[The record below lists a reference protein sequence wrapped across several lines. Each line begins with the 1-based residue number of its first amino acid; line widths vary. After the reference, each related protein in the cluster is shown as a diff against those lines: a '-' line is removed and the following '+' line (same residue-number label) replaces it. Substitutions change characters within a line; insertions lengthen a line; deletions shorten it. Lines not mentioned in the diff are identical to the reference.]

1 MKRLIHPS
9 DLQIGRPLPC
19 DAYDSKG
26 TLLLREGHVITSA
39 RQIEKL
45 TQLAQLSRMTDEPTD
60 GTAESVVRVSPL
72 SLVLGARQHLHALF
86 ITESPRDFPAK
97 LARITGMVRRACR
110 LNADVALASILMR
123 RDGLY
128 AIRHAVNV
136 AIACQVAGEAM
147 KLPATELTATV
158 AAALTM
164 NIGMFELQQQLQ
176 ALDGPLTDAQ
186 HEAVRSHCERSVAS
200 LRGYG
205 VSSELWLDIVQDH
218 HERPDGSGYPSGKA
232 GDGLG
237 LLAQLLSLADVYC
250 ARVSSR
256 DFRPAMLPN
265 VALRRLFLS
274 EGAAV
279 SPELAALFIKALG
292 VYPPGTGVRLR
303 NGSIA
308 VVTHR
313 GATGHLPRVASIT
326 THDGLRIAVPIRRRG
341 DMSAHE
347 VSEAVDLDILQLTV
361 SMEALWGAD
370 ASS

>member
-9 DLQIGRPLPC
+9 DLQIGQPLPC
-19 DAYDSKG
+19 DAFNSKG
-26 TLLLREGHVITSA
+26 TLLLRGGHVITSA
-39 RQIEKL
+39 RQIETLKQL
-45 TQLAQLSRMTDEPTD
+45 TQQSRMTNEPVD
-60 GTAESVVRVSPL
+60 GVAETAAKASPL

-97 LARITGMVRRACR
+97 LARIVGMVRRACW

-136 AIACQVAGEAM
+136 AIACQVAGETM
-147 KLPATELTATV
+147 KLPTAELAATI

-176 ALDGPLTDAQ
+176 ALDGPLVDAQ
-186 HEAVRSHCERSVAS
+186 QDAIRRHCERSVAV
-200 LRGYG
+200 LRGHG
-205 VSSELWLDIVQDH
+205 VSNELWLDIVLDH
-218 HERPDGSGYPSGKA
+218 HERPDGSGYPAGKA
-232 GDGLG
+232 GDALG

-250 ARVSSR
+250 ARVSNR
-256 DFRPAMLPN
+256 DFRPPMPPN
-265 VALRRLFLS
+265 VALRWLFLS

-279 SPELAALFIKALG
+279 SQDLAALFIRALG

-313 GATGHLPRVASIT
+313 GTAGHLPKVASIT
-326 THDGLRIAVPIRRRG
+326 THDGLRVGVPIRRSG
-341 DMSAHE
+341 DVPAHA
-347 VSEAVDLDILQLTV
+347 VSKVVDLDTLQLKV
-361 SMEALWGAD
+361 SMEALWGTD
-370 ASS
+370 AAT